1 MKYTRNQINKAG
13 EVIMTSKDSQEVTLA
28 IEMLN
33 DWRTNHLVPLN
44 LLGNEVIQI
53 LFENNITPILT
64 SQRLKRLTS
73 IQYKLDLNPTM
84 KLGGM
89 QDIGGFRI
97 ILKDVSSLQKTLTLL
112 SNKIITNFTL
122 EKINNYVQEPKSS
135 GYRSIHFIYKYHSD
149 NNAHDR
155 LRVELQIRTKLQ
167 HNWATAVE
175 TASLH
180 TKTSLK
186 SSQGEDKWLI
196 FFKVVSSLFAIKEK
210 LPVMTEHQ
218 NNTMRELMVKCHTLN
233 TKFKFCDI
241 LRALR
246 VTVHFIEQNS
256 LDKEYYIIAINFET
270 MRVNIHTYDKED
282 ENEAS
287 EQYSEL
293 EKDMEDNKNA
303 VVLVSVSSIKDLRN
317 AYPSYFLDTSEF
329 IRALEKISQN
339 CRLLKWVK
347 E

>member
-13 EVIMTSKDSQEVTLA
+13 EVIMTSKNSQEVTQA
-28 IEMLN
+28 IEILN

-44 LLGNEVIQI
+44 ILENKVVQMLL
-53 LFENNITPILT
+53 ENNITPIFT

-97 ILKDVSSLQKTLTLL
+97 ILKDVSNLQKTLELL
-112 SNKIITNFTL
+112 SLQTITNFTL
-122 EKINNYVQEPKSS
+122 EKINNYVREPKFS
-135 GYRSIHFIYKYHSD
+135 GYRSIHFIYKYHSED
-149 NNAHDR
+149 NAHDG

-186 SSQGEDKWLI
+186 SSQGEDKWLV
-196 FFKVVSSLFAIKEK
+196 FFKIISSLFAIKEK
-210 LPVMTEHQ
+210 LPVMKEHQ
-218 NNTMRELMVKCHTLN
+218 NNTMQELMVKCHTLN

-241 LRALR
+241 LKALR
-246 VTVHFIEQNS
+246 VTVQFIEQNN
-256 LDKEYYIIAINFET
+256 LDKEYYIFAINFEK
-270 MRVNIHTYDKED
+270 MRVNIHTYDKEE
-282 ENEAS
+282 ENKAS
-287 EQYSEL
+287 ERYSEL
-293 EKDMEDNKNA
+293 EKSMEDNKNA

-329 IRALEKISQN
+329 IEALEKISQN
-339 CRLLKWVK
+339 CKLLKWVK